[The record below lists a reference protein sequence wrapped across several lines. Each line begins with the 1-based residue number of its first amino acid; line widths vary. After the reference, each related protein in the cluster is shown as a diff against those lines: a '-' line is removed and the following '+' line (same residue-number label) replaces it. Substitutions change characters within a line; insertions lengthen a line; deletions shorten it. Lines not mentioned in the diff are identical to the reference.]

1 MEANDQLG
9 GALHLMK
16 AIPGREHVME
26 AAAWWARQLDDLG
39 VKVQLGV
46 TATVE
51 SVLNEQP
58 EVVVVATGAAFDRTG
73 ATGFVTSP
81 IPGWDRDLVHTPEE
95 VLAGGLAPV
104 GKVVVLEEE
113 AQAAVIAE
121 VLAGR
126 GAMVEVVSRQA
137 AVALALNAGNQR
149 AHQLRRLAAFEVRL
163 TPDTW
168 LREIGDHQVTL
179 YHVHTGAVRV
189 VDDVAAV
196 VLVTARCSRDGLAGG
211 LREHGADVRV
221 IGDAAHPR
229 RMSDA
234 TREGHR
240 LGWEL

>member
-26 AAAWWARQLDDLG
+26 AAAWWARQLDGLG

-46 TATVE
+46 TATAE
-51 SVLNEQP
+51 SVLNQQP
-58 EVVVVATGAAFDRTG
+58 DVVVVATGAAFDRTG

-126 GAMVEVVSRQA
+126 GAMVEVVSRQPRWPWVSTQETSGPTSC
-137 AVALALNAGNQR
+137 VAWPPWRSA
-149 AHQLRRLAAFEVRL
+149 
-163 TPDTW
+163 
-168 LREIGDHQVTL
+168 
-179 YHVHTGAVRV
+179 
-189 VDDVAAV
+189 
-196 VLVTARCSRDGLAGG
+196 
-211 LREHGADVRV
+211 
-221 IGDAAHPR
+221 
-229 RMSDA
+229 
-234 TREGHR
+234 
-240 LGWEL
+240 